1 VQVAIFKVRERLATK
16 HTGGTPP
23 HKARRKVKESSK
35 NVSEVVEGA
44 QDLTETSIATAFKIP
59 NILIRGVQI
68 FGGIF
73 VGRKLS
79 DYFPPIWKFSRG
91 TIGGAITN
99 IGTGVLAVMTRKQ
112 APILSAL
119 TTDLALGNAAQ
130 FAESFIDDILAMAG
144 YKGTTPEG
152 KPTKVFP
159 SITSV
164 LKTK

>member
-1 VQVAIFKVRERLATK
+1 VQIAIFKFRKRETTK

-23 HKARRKVKESSK
+23 HKASRKIKESSK
-35 NVSEVVEGA
+35 NVSEVAEGA
-44 QDLTETSIATAFKIP
+44 QDLASTSIATAFKIP
-59 NILIRGVQI
+59 QILIRGAQI

-91 TIGGAITN
+91 TIGGAVTN
-99 IGTGVLAVMTRKQ
+99 IGTGVLAVMMRKQ
-112 APILSAL
+112 APIISAL
-119 TTDLALGNAAQ
+119 TTDVALGNAAQ

-152 KPTKVFP
+152 KPTKVFNKL
-159 SITSV
+159 SAV